1 MPHETAA
8 CDRSGPSPAGGAY
21 GGDPPGA
28 SPSGVRRLAARLLQ
42 VPLFYK
48 ILLANAAAVA
58 LAAGLGAWLTAA
70 HGLGRSGQPGP
81 LASAL
86 LLAAVAG
93 LTSAGIHIFLLRR
106 ALAPLRELADVASRL
121 QDREADET
129 LRARIPATADRNLAE
144 LIRVFNGMLD
154 TMAAYRSQLRRLTA
168 GTLEAAEKERKLVAD
183 RLHDDVAQRLAALLV
198 GLRVVRR
205 SREPARREEAVD
217 RLREEAALALESVR
231 RTARSLHPPEL
242 SDLGLE
248 GALRAFVRRMEDEGR
263 AGAASVELDVD
274 PVDARL
280 GEARRSALYRIL
292 QEALRN
298 AWSHAE
304 ATHVRV
310 EVRRDGDHLRARVR
324 DDGRGFEDHGSEASG
339 QGLGLLAMRELAI
352 HAGGDLDIHSRS
364 GRGTTVQVD
373 LPLARRSEPGNP
385 DDSPP
390 PRV

>member
-1 MPHETAA
+1 MPHEAA
-8 CDRSGPSPAGGAY
+8 ARDTPEPSPSGGAEGSDPPGPSP
-21 GGDPPGA
+21 
-28 SPSGVRRLAARLLQ
+28 SVFRRLAARLLRI
-42 VPLFYK
+42 PLFYK

-58 LAAGLGAWLTAA
+58 LAAGLGAWLAAA
-70 HGLGRSGQPGP
+70 HGLGRSGQPSP

-86 LLAAVAG
+86 LLATVAG
-93 LTSAGIHIFLLRR
+93 LTSAGIHVFLLRR

-121 QDREADET
+121 QDRGADDT
-129 LRARIPATADRNLAE
+129 LRARIPATADSNLAD

-168 GTLEAAEKERKLVAD
+168 RTLEAAEEERKLVAD
-183 RLHDDVAQRLAALLV
+183 RLHQDVAQRLAALLV

-205 SREPARREEAVD
+205 SRDPDRREEALE

-242 SDLGLE
+242 ADLGLE

-263 AGAASVELDVD
+263 AGEARVELELD
-274 PVDARL
+274 PLDDDF
-280 GEARRSALYRIL
+280 GEARRIALYRIL
-292 QEALRN
+292 REALHN

-304 ATHVRV
+304 ATLVRV
-310 EVRRDGDHLRARVR
+310 EVRRDGDRLRATVR
-324 DDGRGFEDHGSEASG
+324 DDGRGFEGHGPGTSE

-364 GRGTTVQVD
+364 GRGTSVLVD
-373 LPLARRSEPGNP
+373 LPVSRRSDPGATG
-385 DDSPP
+385 DRPP
-390 PRV
+390 PGG